1 MVRRAVLAALASQLR
16 LRVIPQAD
24 FPIGGP
30 AGAVDVNIKIAVK
43 MKR

>member
-30 AGAVDVNIKIAVK
+30 AGAVDNSKIAVK